1 MTGRKVIGESSTVAI
16 KTNRI
21 GLLTIHA
28 SAPIVHGEITDT
40 DLTFTVRIDEVRTG
54 NPLLDP
60 ELHALIHEVTSGVLE
75 FSGQREGDVFSGN
88 ATAGQITVPLDL
100 AAEEEQASV
109 SVRGTSSFT
118 DIHLPLPGLSH
129 IHHLE
134 VDIDG
139 RLHLA

>member
-1 MTGRKVIGESSTVAI
+1 VTARKVIGDSSTVAI
-16 KTNRI
+16 RTNRI

-28 SAPIVHGEITDT
+28 NAPIVDGEVTDSR
-40 DLTFTVRIDEVRTG
+40 LTFTVRIDEVRTG
-54 NPLLDP
+54 
-60 ELHALIHEVTSGVLE
+60 VLQ
-75 FSGQREGDVFSGN
+75 FSGQREGEVFSGS
-88 ATAGQITVPLDL
+88 ATAGQISVPLAL
-100 AAEEEQASV
+100 STQQEQMSL